1 MRLSRRE
8 LLKLGAGALGACAA
22 HPSAGERLSL
32 PLADDL
38 RAEVMVAR
46 AGLQKL
52 AQIDRLGRSR
62 GGRPIDLIS
71 VGRGTQ
77 SALVVGA
84 PHPNE
89 PIGCLT
95 IVRMLERLAADRQL
109 RDRAGYRWHFI
120 PAIDI
125 DGIALNQAWFRSL
138 TLETYLH
145 DFYRPSFDRQPEYT
159 FPLEL
164 PEYRF
169 DASTPENICWQ
180 QALELSRPDLQCSLH
195 GADSGGAFYIV
206 SEDLPGL
213 DRLLAALPDQHG
225 IDLNPAGEPFA
236 DMRTFR
242 PGVCSFP
249 AISATIE
256 RSRAAG
262 ADPKETWNAGDSSA
276 SYAGSRYGTFSM
288 TCEVPLWDDAR
299 TRNPEPSPL
308 TMVDV
313 IDAQIQQAR
322 EDESALAAALPLLR
336 DRASSF
342 EASALLASL
351 EAALRETQ
359 AAPASLEPLKASQD
373 GRTKLSYRDLVQYE
387 AGAAG
392 LRTPAMLVR
401 LARLVDTPAAA
412 SDADR
417 ILHRRLAARLQAG
430 PLRPL
435 SLSSTSSLH
444 IDSIVTTAGF
454 LRT

>member
-1 MRLSRRE
+1 
-8 LLKLGAGALGACAA
+8 
-22 HPSAGERLSL
+22 
-32 PLADDL
+32 
-38 RAEVMVAR
+38 
-46 AGLQKL
+46 
-52 AQIDRLGRSR
+52 
-62 GGRPIDLIS
+62 
-71 VGRGTQ
+71 VGQGTQ
-77 SALVVGA
+77 SALIIGA

-95 IVRMLERLAADRQL
+95 IVRMLARLAIDRQL
-109 RDRAGYRWHFI
+109 REHSGYRWHFI

-138 TLETYLH
+138 TLESYLH
-145 DFYRPSFDRQPEYT
+145 DFYRPPFDRQPEYS

-169 DASTPENICWQ
+169 DAPTSENLCWQ
-180 QALELSRPDLQCSLH
+180 RALEITRPDLQCSLH

-213 DRLLAALPDQHG
+213 DALLAVLPDQHG
-225 IDLNPAGEPFA
+225 INLNPVGEPFA
-236 DMRTFR
+236 DMRMFR

-256 RSRAAG
+256 RARAAG
-262 ADPKETWNAGDSSA
+262 GDPKDAWNAGDSSA
-276 SYAGSRYGTFSM
+276 GYAASRYGTFSM

-299 TRNPEPSPL
+299 VRNPEPSPL

-336 DRASSF
+336 DRISSF
-342 EASALLASL
+342 DASALLASL
-351 EAALRETQ
+351 EAALQEAQ

-387 AGAAG
+387 AGTAG
-392 LRTPAMLVR
+392 LRTPAMLAR
-401 LARLVDTPAAA
+401 LARLVGAPAAA
-412 SDADR
+412 GDADR
-417 ILHRRLAARLQAG
+417 ILNRRLAAQLQAA
-430 PLRPL
+430 PLKPL
-435 SLSSTSSLH
+435 SLSSTSSLQ
-444 IDSIVTTAGF
+444 IDSMVTTAGF